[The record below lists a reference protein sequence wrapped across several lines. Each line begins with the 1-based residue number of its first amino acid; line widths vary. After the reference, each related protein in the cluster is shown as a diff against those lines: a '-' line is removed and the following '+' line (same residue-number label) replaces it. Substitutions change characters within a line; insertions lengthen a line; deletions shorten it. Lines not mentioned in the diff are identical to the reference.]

1 MLPKNAPKTKIIA
14 TIGPSSWDDA
24 VLKRMIDAGMTVVR
38 INASFADHAEM
49 RRVTEQVRRL
59 SGRIGIMIDTQGH
72 KLRISSLSS
81 PFTLSQGQPF
91 SLFTHPTADGVYIET
106 DSSVDLA
113 PQVPVNAVVLIDDG
127 AVRLQVTEVRGS
139 EIVTVVTQGGTVSSR
154 KSVMIPGI
162 TINFNGMSKKD
173 YEDIL
178 LARELGVDF
187 VAASYVRS
195 DADILSIRELLSDPR
210 IAVISKIENEDA
222 VTNFDR
228 ILEVSDAV
236 MVARGDL
243 GLEIQLERV
252 PVLQKQLVSKCNT
265 IGKPVIVATQML
277 QSMTKSISPTRAEVS
292 DVATAI
298 FDGADAV
305 MLSAETGVGSYPAE
319 AVETMARIS
328 REVEKTVLPVEA
340 SSTMIA
346 KPTTNAIAQAVKD
359 CCDVLPVDAV
369 LVATATGTTART
381 ISRFHLRQP
390 IFAFTRDPSSA
401 RKLSISRGITA
412 DVFTDSSSTRDSGIQ
427 LLVRSAVEKGYVTR
441 TDLVVV
447 VAGSNILGQGE
458 TNMLEINRVETIISA

>member
-1 MLPKNAPKTKIIA
+1 
-14 TIGPSSWDDA
+14 
-24 VLKRMIDAGMTVVR
+24 
-38 INASFADHAEM
+38 
-49 RRVTEQVRRL
+49 
-59 SGRIGIMIDTQGH
+59 
-72 KLRISSLSS
+72 
-81 PFTLSQGQPF
+81 
-91 SLFTHPTADGVYIET
+91 
-106 DSSVDLA
+106 
-113 PQVPVNAVVLIDDG
+113 VLIDDG

-139 EIVTVVTQGGTVSSR
+139 EIVTVVSQGGTVSSR

-298 FDGADAV
+298 YDGADAV

-458 TNMLEINRVETIISA
+458 TNMLEINRVETIISAYYCSGHVFKINLHPKT